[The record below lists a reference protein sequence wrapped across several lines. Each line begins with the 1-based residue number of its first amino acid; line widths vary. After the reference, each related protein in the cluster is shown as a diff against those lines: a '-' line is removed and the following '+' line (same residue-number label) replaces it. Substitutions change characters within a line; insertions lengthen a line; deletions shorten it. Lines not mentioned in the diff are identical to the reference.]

1 MKTPNQ
7 LLKFLAILVG
17 GILGYA
23 VVSSMYEAGR
33 HKSRRAAYDSYLV
46 QMADTMNKKL
56 PMMFDAETRL
66 VKLSAGSGQLTY
78 FFSLPNL
85 TKTNLDLSVLQSRLR
100 ENATINYKT
109 NSKLETDRQNN
120 ILMKYQYKDKNGDF
134 LFEIAV
140 SPKDF

>member
-1 MKTPNQ
+1 MKNPFV
-7 LLKFLAILVG
+7 KFVVVLIA

-23 VVSSMYEAGR
+23 IMGTIHETGR
-33 HKSRRAAYDSYLV
+33 NKSRRAAYDSYLF
-46 QMADTMNKKL
+46 QMADSMNKKL
-56 PMMFDAETRL
+56 PMWFDAETRL
-66 VKLSAGSGQLTY
+66 DKLSAGSGQLTY

-85 TKTNLDLSVLQSRLR
+85 TKTNLDLPVLQSRLR
-100 ENATINYKT
+100 ENVTINYKT
-109 NSKLETDRQNN
+109 NSNLETDRQNN